1 MTEFWA
7 QAGKQGIALVALV
20 IVVIKFWQYINEQR
34 KESKERETLAQE
46 RIEKLTDKFME
57 SLEAQRGLHRELVD
71 RLSEKMERGSEQMVR
86 SFEKVN
92 EKLDRLPRN

>member
-1 MTEFWA
+1 MNEFWT

-20 IVVIKFWQYINEQR
+20 IVVVKFWQYINEQR

-57 SLEAQRGLHRELVD
+57 SLEAQRELSRELVD
-71 RLSEKMERGSEQMVR
+71 RLSEKMEKGSEQMVR

-92 EKLDRLPRN
+92 EKLDRIPRS